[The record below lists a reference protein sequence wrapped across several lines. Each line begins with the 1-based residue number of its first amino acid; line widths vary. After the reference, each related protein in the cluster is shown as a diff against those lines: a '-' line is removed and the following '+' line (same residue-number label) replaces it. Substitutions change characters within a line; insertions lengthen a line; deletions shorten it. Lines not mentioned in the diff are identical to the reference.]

1 MDTQDLQKLKN
12 KYDIVG
18 NDPSLNRALE
28 MAVAVAPTDL
38 TVLVTGES
46 GVGKD
51 NIPKIRSEERRAG
64 KEGRSRWSPYH

>member
-38 TVLVTGES
+38 TVLVTAKAVS
-46 GVGKD
+46 ART
-51 NIPKIRSEERRAG
+51 IFLRSFISSVAVRMPNTLR
-64 KEGRSRWSPYH
+64 